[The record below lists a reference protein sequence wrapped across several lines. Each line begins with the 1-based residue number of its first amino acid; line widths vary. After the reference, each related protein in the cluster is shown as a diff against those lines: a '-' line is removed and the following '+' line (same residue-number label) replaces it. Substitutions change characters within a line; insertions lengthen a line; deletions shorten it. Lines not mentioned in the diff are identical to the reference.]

1 MTSYKK
7 IEIRGKDLILSRY
20 TGLDPADEFSVTF
33 KTLDESSNYVI
44 HRDILRHQLSQKQG
58 TVSTKTRSEVR
69 GGGKKPWRQKGTGR
83 ARAGTSRS
91 PLWRGGGVVFPAST
105 KSAKPKKL
113 NKKMYKS
120 AMRSIFSSLAKE
132 NRVFLS
138 DKINIEN
145 PKTKAFVDFLNKNE
159 LKEGLFIV
167 DEISNNLDL
176 ASRNLPNVNVTN
188 LNTLNPINLLKFNSI
203 VISENC
209 LNLIEEKLS

>member
-1 MTSYKK
+1 MKLPFLKSSKTTEAEVSEK
-7 IEIRGKDLILSRY
+7 IFGVEINKDLI
-20 TGLDPADEFSVTF
+20 A
-33 KTLDESSNYVI
+33 
-44 HRDILRHQLSQKQG
+44 QLIKIYIENSHPGTKAQKN
-58 TVSTKTRSEVR
+58 RSAVR

-138 DKINIEN
+138 DQINIEH
-145 PKTKAFVDFLNKNE
+145 PKTKDFVDFLKKNE

-167 DEISNNLDL
+167 DEISNNLSL
-176 ASRNLPNVNVTN
+176 ASRNVPNVNVTN
-188 LNTLNPINLLKFNSI
+188 LNTLNPINLLKFNSV
-203 VISENC
+203 VIAENC

>member
-1 MTSYKK
+1 MKLPFLKSSKTTEAEVSEK
-7 IEIRGKDLILSRY
+7 IFGVEINKDLI
-20 TGLDPADEFSVTF
+20 A
-33 KTLDESSNYVI
+33 
-44 HRDILRHQLSQKQG
+44 QLIKIYIENSHPGTKAQKN
-58 TVSTKTRSEVR
+58 RSAVR

-138 DKINIEN
+138 DQINIEN
-145 PKTKAFVDFLNKNE
+145 PKTKDFVDFLKKNE

-167 DEISNNLDL
+167 DEISNNLCL

-188 LNTLNPINLLKFNSI
+188 LNTLNPINLLKFNSV
-203 VISENC
+203 VIAENC

>member
-1 MTSYKK
+1 MKLPFLKSSKTTEAEVSEK
-7 IEIRGKDLILSRY
+7 IFGVEINKDLI
-20 TGLDPADEFSVTF
+20 A
-33 KTLDESSNYVI
+33 
-44 HRDILRHQLSQKQG
+44 QLIKIYIENSHPGTKAQKN
-58 TVSTKTRSEVR
+58 RSAVR

-83 ARAGTSRS
+83 ARAGPSRS

-138 DKINIEN
+138 DQINIEN
-145 PKTKAFVDFLNKNE
+145 PKTKDFADFLKKNE

-167 DEISNNLDL
+167 DEISNNLSL

-188 LNTLNPINLLKFNSI
+188 LNTLNPINLLKFNSVVI
-203 VISENC
+203 VENC

>member
-1 MTSYKK
+1 MKLPFLKSSKTTEAEVSEK
-7 IEIRGKDLILSRY
+7 IFGVEINKDLI
-20 TGLDPADEFSVTF
+20 A
-33 KTLDESSNYVI
+33 
-44 HRDILRHQLSQKQG
+44 QLIKIYIENSHPGTKAQKN
-58 TVSTKTRSEVR
+58 RSAVR
-69 GGGKKPWRQKGTGR
+69 GGGEKPWRQKGTGR

-91 PLWRGGGVVFPAST
+91 PLWRGGGVIFPAST
-105 KSAKPKKL
+105 ESAKPKKL

-145 PKTKAFVDFLNKNE
+145 PKTKDFVEFLKKNE

-167 DEISNNLDL
+167 EEISNNLSL

-188 LNTLNPINLLKFNSI
+188 LNTLNPINLLKFNSV
-203 VISENC
+203 VIAENC

>member
-1 MTSYKK
+1 MKLPFLKSSKTTEAEVSEK
-7 IEIRGKDLILSRY
+7 IFGVDINKDLI
-20 TGLDPADEFSVTF
+20 A
-33 KTLDESSNYVI
+33 
-44 HRDILRHQLSQKQG
+44 QLIKIYIENSHPGTKAQKN
-58 TVSTKTRSEVR
+58 RSAVR

-138 DKINIEN
+138 DQINIEN
-145 PKTKAFVDFLNKNE
+145 PKTKDFVDFLKKNE

-167 DEISNNLDL
+167 DEISNNLSL

-188 LNTLNPINLLKFNSI
+188 LNTLNPINLLKFNSV
-203 VISENC
+203 VIAENC

>member
-1 MTSYKK
+1 MKLPFLKSSKTTEAEVSEK
-7 IEIRGKDLILSRY
+7 IFGVEINKDLI
-20 TGLDPADEFSVTF
+20 A
-33 KTLDESSNYVI
+33 
-44 HRDILRHQLSQKQG
+44 QLIKIYIENSHPGTKAQKN
-58 TVSTKTRSEVR
+58 RSAVR

-138 DKINIEN
+138 DQINIEN
-145 PKTKAFVDFLNKNE
+145 PKTKDFVDFLKKNE
-159 LKEGLFIV
+159 LNEGLFIV
-167 DEISNNLDL
+167 DEISNNLSL

-188 LNTLNPINLLKFNSI
+188 LNTLNPINLLKFNSV
-203 VISENC
+203 VIAENC

>member
-1 MTSYKK
+1 MKLPFLKSSKTAEAEVSEK
-7 IEIRGKDLILSRY
+7 IFGVEINKDLI
-20 TGLDPADEFSVTF
+20 A
-33 KTLDESSNYVI
+33 
-44 HRDILRHQLSQKQG
+44 QLIKIYIENSHPGTKAQKN
-58 TVSTKTRSEVR
+58 RSAVR

-138 DKINIEN
+138 DQINIEN
-145 PKTKAFVDFLNKNE
+145 PKTKDFVDFLKKNE

-167 DEISNNLDL
+167 DEISNNLSL

-188 LNTLNPINLLKFNSI
+188 LNTLNPVNLLKFNSV
-203 VISENC
+203 VIAENC

>member
-1 MTSYKK
+1 MKLPFLKSSKTTEAEVSEK
-7 IEIRGKDLILSRY
+7 IFGVEINKDLI
-20 TGLDPADEFSVTF
+20 A
-33 KTLDESSNYVI
+33 
-44 HRDILRHQLSQKQG
+44 QLIKIYIENSHPGTKAQKN
-58 TVSTKTRSEVR
+58 RSAVR

-91 PLWRGGGVVFPAST
+91 PLWRGGGVVFPASSN
-105 KSAKPKKL
+105 SAKPKKL

-138 DKINIEN
+138 DQINIEN
-145 PKTKAFVDFLNKNE
+145 PKTKDFVDFLKKNE

-167 DEISNNLDL
+167 DEISNNLSL

-188 LNTLNPINLLKFNSI
+188 LNTLNPINLLKFNSV
-203 VISENC
+203 VIAENC

>member
-1 MTSYKK
+1 MKLPFLKSSKTTEAEVSEK
-7 IEIRGKDLILSRY
+7 IFGVEINKDLI
-20 TGLDPADEFSVTF
+20 A
-33 KTLDESSNYVI
+33 
-44 HRDILRHQLSQKQG
+44 QLIKIYIENSHLGTKAQKN
-58 TVSTKTRSEVR
+58 RSAVR

-120 AMRSIFSSLAKE
+120 AMRSIFSSIAKE

-138 DKINIEN
+138 DQINIEN
-145 PKTKAFVDFLNKNE
+145 PKTKDFVDFLKKNE

-167 DEISNNLDL
+167 DEISNNLSL

-188 LNTLNPINLLKFNSI
+188 LNTLNPINLLKFNSV
-203 VISENC
+203 VIAENC

>member
-1 MTSYKK
+1 MKLPFLKSSKTTEAEVSEK
-7 IEIRGKDLILSRY
+7 IFGVEINKDLI
-20 TGLDPADEFSVTF
+20 A
-33 KTLDESSNYVI
+33 
-44 HRDILRHQLSQKQG
+44 QLIKIYIENSHPGTKAQKN
-58 TVSTKTRSEVR
+58 RSAVR

-138 DKINIEN
+138 DQINIEN
-145 PKTKAFVDFLNKNE
+145 PKTKDFLDFLKKNE

-167 DEISNNLDL
+167 DEISNNLSL

-188 LNTLNPINLLKFNSI
+188 LNTLNPINLLKFNSVVI
-203 VISENC
+203 VENC

>member
-1 MTSYKK
+1 MKLPFLKSSKTTEAEVSEK
-7 IEIRGKDLILSRY
+7 IFGVEINKDLI
-20 TGLDPADEFSVTF
+20 A
-33 KTLDESSNYVI
+33 
-44 HRDILRHQLSQKQG
+44 QLIKIYIENSHPGTKAQKN
-58 TVSTKTRSEVR
+58 RSAVR

-138 DKINIEN
+138 DQINIEN
-145 PKTKAFVDFLNKNE
+145 PKTKDFVEFLKKNE

-167 DEISNNLDL
+167 DEISNNLSL

-188 LNTLNPINLLKFNSI
+188 LNTLNPIYLLKFNSV
-203 VISENC
+203 VIAENC
-209 LNLIEEKLS
+209 LNLIEEKLL

>member
-1 MTSYKK
+1 MKLPFLKSSKTTEAEVSEK
-7 IEIRGKDLILSRY
+7 IFGVEVNKDLI
-20 TGLDPADEFSVTF
+20 A
-33 KTLDESSNYVI
+33 
-44 HRDILRHQLSQKQG
+44 QLIKIYIENSHPGTKAQKN
-58 TVSTKTRSEVR
+58 RSAVR

-138 DKINIEN
+138 DQINIEN
-145 PKTKAFVDFLNKNE
+145 PKTKDFVDFLKKNE

-167 DEISNNLDL
+167 DEISNNLSL

-188 LNTLNPINLLKFNSI
+188 LNALNPISLLKFNSVVI
-203 VISENC
+203 VENC

>member
-1 MTSYKK
+1 MKLPFLKSSKTTEAEVSEK
-7 IEIRGKDLILSRY
+7 IFGVEINNDLI
-20 TGLDPADEFSVTF
+20 A
-33 KTLDESSNYVI
+33 
-44 HRDILRHQLSQKQG
+44 QLVKIYIENSHPGTKAQKN
-58 TVSTKTRSEVR
+58 RSAVR

-91 PLWRGGGVVFPAST
+91 PLWRGGGVVFPASS

-120 AMRSIFSSLAKE
+120 AMRSIFSSLVKE

-138 DKINIEN
+138 DQINIEN
-145 PKTKAFVDFLNKNE
+145 PKTKDFVDFLKKNE

-188 LNTLNPINLLKFNSI
+188 LNTLNPVSLLKFNSI
-203 VISENC
+203 VITENC

>member
-1 MTSYKK
+1 MKLPFLKSSKTTEAEVSEK
-7 IEIRGKDLILSRY
+7 IFGVEINKDLI
-20 TGLDPADEFSVTF
+20 A
-33 KTLDESSNYVI
+33 
-44 HRDILRHQLSQKQG
+44 QLIKIYIENSHPGTKAQKN
-58 TVSTKTRSEVR
+58 RSAVR

-105 KSAKPKKL
+105 KSAKTKKL

-138 DKINIEN
+138 DQINIEN
-145 PKTKAFVDFLNKNE
+145 PKTKDFVDFLKKNE

-167 DEISNNLDL
+167 DEISNNLSL

-188 LNTLNPINLLKFNSI
+188 LNTLNPINLLKFNSV
-203 VISENC
+203 VIAENC

>member
-1 MTSYKK
+1 MKLPFLKSSKTTEAEVSEK
-7 IEIRGKDLILSRY
+7 IFGVEINKDLI
-20 TGLDPADEFSVTF
+20 A
-33 KTLDESSNYVI
+33 
-44 HRDILRHQLSQKQG
+44 QLIKVYIENSHPGTKAQKN
-58 TVSTKTRSEVR
+58 RSAVR

-138 DKINIEN
+138 DQINIEN
-145 PKTKAFVDFLNKNE
+145 PKTKDFVDFLKKNE

-167 DEISNNLDL
+167 DEISNNLSL

-188 LNTLNPINLLKFNSI
+188 LNTLNPVNLLKFNSV
-203 VISENC
+203 VIAENC

>member
-1 MTSYKK
+1 MKLPFLKSSKTTEAEVSEK
-7 IEIRGKDLILSRY
+7 IFGVEINKDLI
-20 TGLDPADEFSVTF
+20 A
-33 KTLDESSNYVI
+33 
-44 HRDILRHQLSQKQG
+44 QLIKIYIENSHPGTKAQKN
-58 TVSTKTRSEVR
+58 RSAVR

-138 DKINIEN
+138 DQINIEN
-145 PKTKAFVDFLNKNE
+145 PKTKDFVDFLKKNE
-159 LKEGLFIV
+159 LKDGLFIV
-167 DEISNNLDL
+167 DEISNNLSL

-188 LNTLNPINLLKFNSI
+188 LNALNPISLLKFNSVVI
-203 VISENC
+203 VENC

>member
-1 MTSYKK
+1 MKLPFLKSSKTTEAEVSEK
-7 IEIRGKDLILSRY
+7 IFGVEINNDLI
-20 TGLDPADEFSVTF
+20 A
-33 KTLDESSNYVI
+33 
-44 HRDILRHQLSQKQG
+44 QLIKIYIENSHPGTKAQKN
-58 TVSTKTRSEVR
+58 RSAVR

-138 DKINIEN
+138 DQINIEN
-145 PKTKAFVDFLNKNE
+145 PKTKDFVDFLKKNE

-167 DEISNNLDL
+167 DEISNNLSL

-188 LNTLNPINLLKFNSI
+188 LNTLNPINLLKFNSV
-203 VISENC
+203 VIAENC

>member
-1 MTSYKK
+1 MKLPFLKSSKTTEAEVSEK
-7 IEIRGKDLILSRY
+7 IFGVEINKDLI
-20 TGLDPADEFSVTF
+20 A
-33 KTLDESSNYVI
+33 
-44 HRDILRHQLSQKQG
+44 QLIKIYIENSHPGAKAQKN
-58 TVSTKTRSEVR
+58 RSAVR

-138 DKINIEN
+138 DQINIEN
-145 PKTKAFVDFLNKNE
+145 PKTKDFVDFLKKNE

-167 DEISNNLDL
+167 DEISNNLSL

-188 LNTLNPINLLKFNSI
+188 LNTLNPINLLKFNSVVI
-203 VISENC
+203 VENC

>member
-1 MTSYKK
+1 MKLPFLKSSKTTEAEVSEK
-7 IEIRGKDLILSRY
+7 IFGVEINKDLI
-20 TGLDPADEFSVTF
+20 A
-33 KTLDESSNYVI
+33 
-44 HRDILRHQLSQKQG
+44 QLIKIYIENSHPGTKAQKN
-58 TVSTKTRSEVR
+58 RSAVR

-138 DKINIEN
+138 DQINIEN
-145 PKTKAFVDFLNKNE
+145 PKTKDFVDFLKKNE
-159 LKEGLFIV
+159 LQEGLFIV
-167 DEISNNLDL
+167 DEISNNLSL

-188 LNTLNPINLLKFNSI
+188 LNTLNPINLLKFNSV
-203 VISENC
+203 VIAENC